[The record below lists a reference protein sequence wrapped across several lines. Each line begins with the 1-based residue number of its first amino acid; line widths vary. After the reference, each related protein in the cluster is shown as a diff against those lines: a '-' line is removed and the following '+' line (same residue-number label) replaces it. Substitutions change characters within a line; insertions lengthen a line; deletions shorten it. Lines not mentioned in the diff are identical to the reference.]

1 MTSRPPPPLLSC
13 QVLDMEEMT
22 IWEQHTATLCKV
34 SSPPPPRHT
43 RVGARGSGSLVPMGE
58 LLFRRKAKA
67 HPVSDRPSGPP
78 PGLRHCDLR
87 RPRPAGWVRGSVR
100 RGARRAG

>member
-34 SSPPPPRHT
+34 SSPPPPTHSSGCQREWQFGPHGRT
-43 RVGARGSGSLVPMGE
+43 FVPEESKSSSRLRSPLRTPAGASALRSPAAETGRVGP
-58 LLFRRKAKA
+58 
-67 HPVSDRPSGPP
+67 
-78 PGLRHCDLR
+78 
-87 RPRPAGWVRGSVR
+87 W
-100 RGARRAG
+100 